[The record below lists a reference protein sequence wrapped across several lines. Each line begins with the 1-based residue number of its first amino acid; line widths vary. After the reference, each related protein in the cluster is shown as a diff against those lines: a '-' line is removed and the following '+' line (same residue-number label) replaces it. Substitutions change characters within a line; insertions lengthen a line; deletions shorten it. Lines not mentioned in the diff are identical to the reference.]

1 MAMQVHMDPAILS
14 PTYINLTFEDGGA
27 ERENDGDVDREVEAT
42 VTAVNPRKRKQN
54 KATVENPRKREKKK
68 SPVKDVGTDEREN
81 NGDDGDVEANEE
93 VQSEE
98 DILERFEYE
107 VEEVVEHW
115 IDEYQIHQN
124 QIPNSSDE
132 DEDPIITRERKIRL
146 GTHDKLAIGRTFFTA
161 FEIKETMLQYALK
174 NRENLKQNRW
184 EKNKISF
191 NCAVKKKCDWR
202 VYLAFDASRQL
213 WVLRTRCTDHTCSS
227 NGKCKLL
234 KSAVIGRLYM
244 DKLRL
249 QPNFMPLDIQRHIK
263 EQWKVVSTIGQ
274 VQRGRLLGLQWLK
287 DEYDQQF
294 AHLRGYVAE
303 LKESNQYSTAFVD
316 TISNAAGEDV
326 FDRIYVCLGA
336 MKNAFYYC
344 RPIIGIAGTFLKH
357 AVKGCLLT
365 AIGHD
370 ANNQIYPV
378 AWATVQ
384 SENTDNWLW
393 FLNQLKADLNLKDGS
408 DYVVLSD
415 RCKGIISAVKSVLPN
430 AEHRPCVK
438 HIVENLKKKHAN
450 KDYLKK
456 HVWNLAWS
464 YSEAEY
470 KINLNAMR
478 AYSLSLYED
487 VMKEE
492 TKTWC
497 RPYFKIGSCCEDV
510 DNNATESFN
519 ATIVKAK
526 AKALVPMMET
536 IRRQAMAHIL
546 AKEEEDALRCEVTK
560 GTHGTFEVWV
570 DGNSNPLNLTSEK
583 WECSCCKW
591 QVTGILCMHAYAAII
606 DVGKDVE
613 DFVSPYFTTD
623 IWLQQYEIGPYPV
636 RGQRFWMTN
645 NYVLLKA
652 PPEPIL
658 PGRKKGSKKKY
669 DRIKGKLESP
679 KKKKG
684 KNGKE
689 EPKILKLSRK
699 GRIMHCRSCGEAEH
713 NAAGCKNFPKEK
725 KSKKSKDEAGES
737 TIEGPETVTQTSQP
751 PDTLTQKSQPE
762 TLTLT
767 QGSM

>member
-1 MAMQVHMDPAILS
+1 MVKEAERDDGDDGD
-14 PTYINLTFEDGGA
+14 NEGDGGA
-27 ERENDGDVDREVEAT
+27 ERENDEDVDGEVEAT
-42 VTAVNPRKRKQN
+42 VTA
-54 KATVENPRKREKKK
+54 
-68 SPVKDVGTDEREN
+68 REN
-81 NGDDGDVEANEE
+81 NGDDEDVEANDE

-107 VEEVVEHW
+107 IEEAVEDW

-124 QIPNSSDE
+124 QIPDSSDE
-132 DEDPIITRERKIRL
+132 DEDPVITRERKIRL

-161 FEIKETMLQYALK
+161 FEIKETMLHYALK

-191 NCAVKKKCDWR
+191 SCAVKKKCDWR
-202 VYLAFDASRQL
+202 VYFAYGASRQL
-213 WVLRTRCTDHTCSS
+213 WILRTRCTDHTCSS

-274 VQRGRLLGLQWLK
+274 VQRGRLLGLKWLK

-294 AHLRGYVAE
+294 AHLRGYVVE
-303 LKESNQYSTAFVD
+303 LKESNQNSTAFVD

-344 RPIIGIAGTFLKH
+344 RPIIGIDGTFLKH
-357 AVKGCLLT
+357 AIKGCLLT

-378 AWATVQ
+378 AWTTVQ

-415 RCKGIISAVKSVLPN
+415 HCKGIISAVKSVLPN
-430 AEHRPCVK
+430 AENRPRVK

-519 ATIVKAK
+519 ATVVKAR

-536 IRRQAMAHIL
+536 IRRQAMTHITKRKDIILKWKKKISEYVSDIL

-560 GTHGTFEVWV
+560 GTHGI
-570 DGNSNPLNLTSEK
+570 P
-583 WECSCCKW
+583 
-591 QVTGILCMHAYAAII
+591 CMHVYAAII

-623 IWLQQYEIGPYPV
+623 IWLQQYETGPYPV

-658 PGRKKGSKKKY
+658 PGRKKGSKKNY

-684 KNGKE
+684 KNGKN

-699 GRIMHCRSCGEAEH
+699 GRIMHCRSCGEAGH
-713 NAAGCKNFPKEK
+713 NAAGCKNFPQEK
-725 KSKKSKDEAGES
+725 KSKKSKDEAGGS
-737 TIEGPETVTQTSQP
+737 TIQGPETVTQTSQP